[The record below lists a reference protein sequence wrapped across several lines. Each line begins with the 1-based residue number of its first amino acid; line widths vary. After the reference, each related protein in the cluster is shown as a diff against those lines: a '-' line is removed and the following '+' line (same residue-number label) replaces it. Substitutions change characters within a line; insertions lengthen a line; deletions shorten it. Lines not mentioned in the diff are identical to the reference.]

1 MIHSCLVWF
10 LWWLRHGAIGPIEAT
25 PVVVNVDW
33 LEFRIYTFEYGN
45 SFKWNSWPYRFAP
58 FLRCPAVPAVPWDP
72 CELHTSKCEAAPN
85 SQKPFFVPAASAFDR
100 IHDMNKWR
108 QQACPLPAGVVSLV
122 SGEVK
127 HIVHLI
133 RWNLKAVL
141 CQLGQDLNTGLEWH
155 NARLLGFRNWILF

>member
-25 PVVVNVDW
+25 PVGVNVDW
-33 LEFRIYTFEYGN
+33 IDFRILDFWISN
-45 SFKWNSWPYRFAP
+45 SSKCNSWPYGYAP
-58 FLRCPAVPAVPWDP
+58 FSQCPAVPDVPGFLAKLP
-72 CELHTSKCEAAPN
+72 FYQSESVRNL
-85 SQKPFFVPAASAFDR
+85 QKLRFLCSFSLWGETWHMRLKATGMSF
-100 IHDMNKWR
+100 
-108 QQACPLPAGVVSLV
+108 PAGVVSLV

-141 CQLGQDLNTGLEWH
+141 CPCGWLEHGPGL
-155 NARLLGFRNWILF
+155 A